1 MLIHFPDYSSTSN
14 ACITQNGTS
23 CILPFRYFGTLHD
36 TCLTHPNGNHWCP
49 TKVGNNMEFLFGSK
63 YWGLC
68 SLDCPILSSERSST
82 VSGYS
87 KDEDVI
93 EFETKQEAWKSK

>member
-1 MLIHFPDYSSTSN
+1 
-14 ACITQNGTS
+14 
-23 CILPFRYFGTLHD
+23 
-36 TCLTHPNGNHWCP
+36 
-49 TKVGNNMEFLFGSK
+49 MEFLFGSK

>member
-1 MLIHFPDYSSTSN
+1 
-14 ACITQNGTS
+14 
-23 CILPFRYFGTLHD
+23 
-36 TCLTHPNGNHWCP
+36 
-49 TKVGNNMEFLFGSK
+49 MEFSVGSK

-68 SLDCPILSSERSST
+68 SPECPILSSERSST
-82 VSGYS
+82 VSVYS